1 MSISNPIPKFSE
13 LYIKYNTV
21 RTQRFLSFDSKT
33 NETIFTIS
41 EYQQYKVIKE
51 FIPKDKNMYY
61 LWGNIGYALMFDNH
75 CIRNEKIKKLTDL
88 CLFVENKIKKG
99 DIDIV
104 FYDFVNDV
112 FPLLDSLTINEIKM
126 IEEADRISSGPLYQ
140 KLINIR
146 TPEIFIDLCNY
157 AKHYS

>member
-1 MSISNPIPKFSE
+1 MSIPKFSE

-21 RTQRFLSFDSKT
+21 KIQRFLSVDAKT
-33 NETIFTIS
+33 NEPIFTTS

-51 FIPKDKNMYY
+51 FIPNNKNMYY
-61 LWGNIGYALMFDNH
+61 LWGNIAYAMLFDNN

-88 CLFVENKIKKG
+88 CFIVENKIKKG

-112 FPLLDSLTINEIKM
+112 FPILDSLTIQEIKM
-126 IEEADRISSGPLYQ
+126 IEEADRISSGPLYE
-140 KLINIR
+140 KLIEIR
-146 TPEIFIDLCNY
+146 TPGIFINLSNY
-157 AKHYS
+157 SKQYSE